1 MDLSLVHRAFETVS
15 THRDIDVPILWRIQ
29 MSKKINTVAAFAAI
43 DAFAASIDT
52 SRSVLCRQLIEAGV
66 VTREDA
72 MPVVTAWAAQRTG
85 CPLVDGKGKAKG
97 TMVLD
102 STHATYEAA
111 KKARYRVMEA
121 FCPAE
126 KPADKGES
134 APTVEKA
141 TKAEKE
147 AHKALQAAREALRV
161 AEAAFVASC
170 GSKAR
175 AKAIDAALSA

>member
-1 MDLSLVHRAFETVS
+1 
-15 THRDIDVPILWRIQ
+15 
-29 MSKKINTVAAFAAI
+29 MSKQINTVAAFAAI
-43 DAFAASIDT
+43 DAFAAAIDT
-52 SRSVLCRQLIEAGV
+52 SRSVLCAALIKAGV

-72 MPVVTAWAAQRTG
+72 MPVVTTWAAQRTG

-126 KPADKGES
+126 KPAVKPADK
-134 APTVEKA
+134 
-141 TKAEKE
+141 KE
-147 AHKALQAAREALRV
+147 AKPLTRAEIVALKAAIEA
-161 AEAAFVASC
+161 C
-170 GSKAR
+170 GGNVAR
-175 AKAIDAALSA
+175 AVAGIKALSA

>member
-1 MDLSLVHRAFETVS
+1 MDLSLVYRASEAVS
-15 THRDIDVPILWRIQ
+15 NPGDIDVPILWRIQ
-29 MSKKINTVAAFAAI
+29 MGKKINTVAAFAAI

-52 SRSVLCRQLIEAGV
+52 SRTTLCRQLIEAGIT
-66 VTREDA
+66 TREDA

-126 KPADKGES
+126 RKEPAGKPADK
-134 APTVEKA
+134 
-141 TKAEKE
+141 KE
-147 AHKALQAAREALRV
+147 ARPLTRAEIVALKAAIAA
-161 AEAAFVASC
+161 C
-170 GSKAR
+170 GGNVAR
-175 AKAIDAALSA
+175 AVAGIKALSA

>member
-1 MDLSLVHRAFETVS
+1 
-15 THRDIDVPILWRIQ
+15 
-29 MSKKINTVAAFAAI
+29 MSKAINTTAAFAAI
-43 DAFAASIDT
+43 DAFAAGIDNARIT
-52 SRSVLCRQLIEAGV
+52 LCNALIKAGV
-66 VTREDA
+66 TTREDA

-85 CPLVDGKGKAKG
+85 CPLVEGLRSAKG

-121 FCPAE
+121 FAPAE
-126 KPADKGES
+126 KPANKAES
-134 APTVEKA
+134 AATVKKA
-141 TKAEKE
+141 TKAEKD

-161 AEAAFVASC
+161 AEAAFVAAC
-170 GSKAR
+170 GSKAH